1 MREKKIEINEIDK
14 LVARRLR
21 HKRRELGI
29 SLSQLGNHINVTVQQ
44 IQKYESGINRI
55 SSGKLYYI
63 AKYLDVPVSYFF
75 EDDWQFLMA
84 NAA

>member
-1 MREKKIEINEIDK
+1 MREKKKEINEIDQ

-21 HKRRELGI
+21 YRRKELGI
-29 SLSQLGNHINVTVQQ
+29 PLVKLSSHINVTTQQ
-44 IQKYESGINRI
+44 VQKYESGINRI

-63 AKYLDVPVSYFF
+63 AKFLDVPVGYFF
-75 EDDWQFLMA
+75 EEDWQHLMI